1 MNLISLRGIS
11 VDNLKII
18 ENGVIKIKNIKE
30 NGGKIAGTFCSFT
43 PVEILDAAGLHS
55 VNLCGTSDKTIINSE
70 SDLPKNL
77 CPLIKSSYGAAISDK
92 SGYTYFSD
100 IIIGETTCDGKKKM
114 YELLSELKDI
124 HIMQLPQ
131 GIDRS
136 YSSLMWEKEVRLL
149 IKILE
154 EKFGIEITE
163 EKLRKS
169 TSFRNKFRSLYDE
182 LLKLSKLEPP
192 AITGFDLYKILEGYR
207 FNFDLDE
214 EYKQLEELIHKI
226 KKKYEEGVR
235 PVDNK
240 AKRILITGC
249 PLGGV
254 LDKVINTIESSDGVV
269 VCFDNCGG
277 IKPIRNKVDENSDDI
292 VKAISDR
299 YLNIGCSVMTPN
311 PKRMELLPELVEE
324 FKVDGVIEVIL
335 QTCHPYSIESREVK
349 KLITDTGI
357 PYMALET
364 DYSESNIGQIK
375 TRIAAFMEIL

>member
-1 MNLISLRGIS
+1 MNNFEVVQNGT
-11 VDNLKII
+11 LKAK
-18 ENGVIKIKNIKE
+18 EIKE

-43 PVEILDAAGLHS
+43 PVEILDAAGLHP

-149 IKILE
+149 ITILE

-182 LLKLSKLEPP
+182 LFKLSKLEPP

-235 PVDNK
+235 PIDNK

-254 LDKVINTIESSDGVV
+254 LDKVINTIENSDGVV

-292 VKAISDR
+292 IKAIADR

-324 FKVDGVIEVIL
+324 FKVHGVIEVIL

>member
-11 VDNLKII
+11 VDNLKTI
-18 ENGVIKIKNIKE
+18 ENGTIKIKNIKK

-92 SGYTYFSD
+92 SSYTYFSD

-131 GIDRS
+131 GVDRS

-149 IKILE
+149 ITILE

-254 LDKVINTIESSDGVV
+254 LDKVVNTIESSDGVV
-269 VCFDNCGG
+269 VCFDNCAG

-292 VKAISDR
+292 VKAIADR

-311 PKRMELLPELVEE
+311 LKRMELLPELVEE

-375 TRIAAFMEIL
+375 TRISAFMEIL

>member
-1 MNLISLRGIS
+1 
-11 VDNLKII
+11 
-18 ENGVIKIKNIKE
+18 
-30 NGGKIAGTFCSFT
+30 
-43 PVEILDAAGLHS
+43 
-55 VNLCGTSDKTIINSE
+55 
-70 SDLPKNL
+70 
-77 CPLIKSSYGAAISDK
+77 
-92 SGYTYFSD
+92 
-100 IIIGETTCDGKKKM
+100 
-114 YELLSELKDI
+114 
-124 HIMQLPQ
+124 
-131 GIDRS
+131 
-136 YSSLMWEKEVRLL
+136 MWEKEVRLL
-149 IKILE
+149 ITILE

-254 LDKVINTIESSDGVV
+254 LDKVVNTIESSDGVV
-269 VCFDNCGG
+269 VCFDNCAG

-292 VKAISDR
+292 VKAIADR

-311 PKRMELLPELVEE
+311 LKRMELLPELVEE

-375 TRIAAFMEIL
+375 TRISAFMEIL

>member
-1 MNLISLRGIS
+1 M
-11 VDNLKII
+11 DNF
-18 ENGVIKIKNIKE
+18 EMIKNGTLKAKEIKE
-30 NGGKIAGTFCSFT
+30 NGGKIAGIFCSFA
-43 PVEILDAAGLHS
+43 PVEILDAAGIHI
-55 VNLCGTSDKTIINSE
+55 VNLCGTSNESIINSE

-77 CPLIKSSYGAAISDK
+77 CPLIKSSYGTAISDK
-92 SGYTYFSD
+92 CGYTYLSD

-163 EKLRKS
+163 KKLKEA
-169 TSFRNKFRSLYDE
+169 TSFRNNFRSLYGE
-182 LLKLSKLEPP
+182 LFELSKLEPP
-192 AITGFDLYKILEGYR
+192 AITGFDMYKILEEYK
-207 FNFDLDE
+207 FNFDLKE
-214 EYKQLEELIHKI
+214 EYKQLEELINQI
-226 KKKYEEGVR
+226 KKDYEEGAR

-240 AKRILITGC
+240 AKRILVTGC

-254 LDKVINTIESSDGVV
+254 LDKIVNTIENSGGVV
-269 VCFDNCGG
+269 VCFENCEG
-277 IKPIRNKVDENSDDI
+277 IKSIRNKVDENTDDI
-292 VKAISDR
+292 IKAIADR

-311 PKRMELLPELVEE
+311 LKRIELLPELIEE
-324 FKVDGVIEVIL
+324 FKVDAVIEVVL
-335 QTCHPYSIESREVK
+335 QTCHSYSVESRTIK

-375 TRIAAFMEIL
+375 TRIAAFVEIL

>member
-1 MNLISLRGIS
+1 M
-11 VDNLKII
+11 DNLKTI
-18 ENGVIKIKNIKE
+18 ENGAIKIKNIKE

-43 PVEILDAAGLHS
+43 PVEILDAAGLHP

-92 SGYTYFSD
+92 SSYTYFSD

-131 GIDRS
+131 GVDRS
-136 YSSLMWEKEVRLL
+136 YSSIMWEKEVRLL
-149 IKILE
+149 ITILE

-214 EYKQLEELIHKI
+214 EYKQLEELIHKT

-254 LDKVINTIESSDGVV
+254 LDKVVNTIESSDGVV
-269 VCFDNCGG
+269 VCFDNCAG

-292 VKAISDR
+292 VKAIADR

-311 PKRMELLPELVEE
+311 LKRMELLPELVEE

-375 TRIAAFMEIL
+375 TRISAFMEIL